1 MHFLGCTGH
10 HSGAQQPRGQWS
22 QCWQG
27 GREHVSCRGQSHQAS
42 PPWSTRSCLC
52 PSACLLSS
60 PFLFYSSLSL
70 SLSVSLPTHTLLL
83 WVSRIEN
90 KVSRQFFSWSPDL
103 NGSVSLRN
111 EGLCWL
117 AECSESLCQRTVFW
131 CSRLTDPLRRGG
143 RGKKSSFNY
152 RGRSMVLA
160 ARSRPVSSASTWQG
174 VLSSRRSAG
183 VRPAFVR
190 QLL

>member
-1 MHFLGCTGH
+1 MHWPPFRCSAAPWPVVSVLGRAEESMFPAGDSPIRRPRH
-10 HSGAQQPRGQWS
+10 GARGPACAPQP
-22 QCWQG
+22 
-27 GREHVSCRGQSHQAS
+27 A
-42 PPWSTRSCLC
+42 
-52 PSACLLSS
+52 SS
-60 PFLFYSSLSL
+60 PLLFSFILPSLCLSL
-70 SLSVSLPTHTLLL
+70 SLSPLTLLL

-117 AECSESLCQRTVFW
+117 AECSESLGQRTVFW
-131 CSRLTDPLRRGG
+131 CPRLTDPLRRGG